1 MKAIHGAWK
10 KVDRFV
16 SIPVHEDLILTIR
29 VKQDHDMDEVRQIV
43 FDNAHDL
50 HLDLERAQLPST
62 VVVCSGDGI
71 KDKVIEKFANG

>member
-10 KVDRFV
+10 KVDRIM

-50 HLDLERAQLPST
+50 HLELERAQLPST